1 MKFSDFY
8 SGKRVLV
15 TGHTGFK
22 GSWLTE
28 WLLMMGAKVT
38 GFALP
43 PSTEPA
49 LFDQLGLAERCDHR
63 IGDIRDRALVR
74 KVIHEIRPDVI
85 FHLAA
90 QPLVRLSYAEP
101 VETYETNVMGTA
113 HVLDALRDADWPCA
127 AVMITTDKVYEN
139 KEWLHAYRESDP
151 LGGYDPYSSSKAC
164 AELVIQSYRNSFFNP
179 AKITSQEPEHLT
191 SHISRLTS
199 SSSRL
204 TSHVS
209 PPLVAVASA
218 RAGNVIGGGD
228 WALDRIVP
236 DCMRA
241 LAKGEV
247 IAVRNPHATRPWQ
260 HVLEPLSGYLLLGL
274 KLHSALYSEVR
285 NTNSVIRDPRPV
297 ARQFG
302 LSDNGRRT
310 TELGLRAS
318 DLSLSAADYGPRLA
332 DLCSAFN
339 FGPSLASNRSV
350 GELVEEVVKLWPG
363 RWEDRSDPGALHEAG
378 MLNLAADKAFH
389 LIGWIPQWGF
399 NESIAMTVQ
408 WYKAILE
415 QGSSAARGVTSEQIY
430 KYNSCAI

>member
-1 MKFSDFY
+1 MNLNGFY
-8 SGKRVLV
+8 KDKRVLI

-38 GFALP
+38 GLALP
-43 PSTEPA
+43 PATDPA
-49 LFDQLGLAERCDHR
+49 LFNQLGLAERCDHR

-74 KVIHEIRPDVI
+74 KVIHEVRPDII

-90 QPLVRLSYAEP
+90 QPLVRLSYAQP
-101 VETYETNVMGTA
+101 IETYETNVMGTA

-164 AELVIQSYRNSFFNP
+164 AELVIQSYRQSFFSPVKMQNLFEQKH
-179 AKITSQEPEHLT
+179 AKSAKGKNGFSAGGGKEN
-191 SHISRLTS
+191 S
-199 SSSRL
+199 SLRSSRASAQNL
-204 TSHVS
+204 S
-209 PPLVAVASA
+209 LVAVASA

-260 HVLEPLSGYLLLGL
+260 HVLEPLSGYLLLGM
-274 KLHSALYSEVR
+274 KLHGALTSCISHLTSNVSRLTSPVSPLTSNVSLLSSYS
-285 NTNSVIRDPRPV
+285 
-297 ARQFG
+297 
-302 LSDNGRRT
+302 
-310 TELGLRAS
+310 
-318 DLSLSAADYGPRLA
+318 
-332 DLCSAFN
+332 SAFN
-339 FGPSLASNRSV
+339 FGPARESNRSV
-350 GELVEEVVKLWPG
+350 GELVGEVVKLWPG
-363 RWEDRSDPGALHEAG
+363 RWEDRSDSAAHHEAG

-389 LIGWIPQWGF
+389 LLGWQSKWGF
-399 NESIAMTVQ
+399 EQTISETVS
-408 WYKAILE
+408 WYRAILE
-415 QGSSAARGVTSEQIY
+415 KETGAVLNLTREQIASY
-430 KYNSCAI
+430 SGRA

>member
-1 MKFSDFY
+1 MNISGFY
-8 SGKRVLV
+8 KDKRVLI

-43 PSTEPA
+43 PSTDPA

-74 KVIHEIRPDVI
+74 KVIHEVRPDLI

-90 QPLVRLSYAEP
+90 QPLVRLSYAQP
-101 VETYETNVMGTA
+101 IETYETNVMGTA
-113 HVLDALRDADWPCA
+113 NVLDALRDADWPCA

-164 AELVIQSYRNSFFNP
+164 AELVIQSYRQSFFNP
-179 AKITSQEPEHLT
+179 VKMQNLFEQKHAKSAKEEKCVAAGGGDKNPPLCA
-191 SHISRLTS
+191 SRPSVQNL
-199 SSSRL
+199 
-204 TSHVS
+204 
-209 PPLVAVASA
+209 PLVAVASA

-260 HVLEPLSGYLLLGL
+260 HVLEPLSGYLLLGM
-274 KLHSALYSEVR
+274 KLHGALTSCISHLTSHISRLTSYS
-285 NTNSVIRDPRPV
+285 SP
-297 ARQFG
+297 
-302 LSDNGRRT
+302 
-310 TELGLRAS
+310 
-318 DLSLSAADYGPRLA
+318 
-332 DLCSAFN
+332 FN
-339 FGPSLASNRSV
+339 FGPALESNRSV
-350 GELVEEVVKLWPG
+350 GELVGEVVKLWPG
-363 RWEDRSDPGALHEAG
+363 RWEDRSDSAAHHEAG

-389 LIGWIPQWGF
+389 LLGWQSQWGF
-399 NESIAMTVQ
+399 EQTISETVS
-408 WYKAILE
+408 WYRAIQEKETGAVLNLT
-415 QGSSAARGVTSEQIY
+415 REQIASY
-430 KYNSCAI
+430 SGRA

>member
-1 MKFSDFY
+1 MNFSDY
-8 SGKRVLV
+8 YRGKRVLV

-38 GFALP
+38 GLALA
-43 PSTEPA
+43 PSTDPA
-49 LFDQLGLAERCDHR
+49 LFDQLGLAGRCDHR
-63 IGDIRDRALVR
+63 LGDIRDRALVH
-74 KVIHEIRPDVI
+74 KVIHEVRPDVI

-90 QPLVRLSYAEP
+90 QPLVRLSYAQP
-101 VETYETNVMGTA
+101 IETYETNVMGTA

-164 AELVIQSYRNSFFNP
+164 AELVIQSYWQSFFNP
-179 AKITSQEPEHLT
+179 AKIISQESGRLP
-191 SHISRLTS
+191 SHASRLTS
-199 SSSRL
+199 HSSRLTSHDSRLTSAASRL

-228 WALDRIVP
+228 WAQDRIVP

-247 IAVRNPHATRPWQ
+247 IAVRNSHATRPWQ
-260 HVLEPLSGYLLLGL
+260 HVLEPLSGYLLLGM
-274 KLHSALYSEVR
+274 KLHGALTSCISHLTSDVSHPASCVSHLTSNVSRLTPSVSHLTSYS
-285 NTNSVIRDPRPV
+285 S
-297 ARQFG
+297 
-302 LSDNGRRT
+302 S
-310 TELGLRAS
+310 
-318 DLSLSAADYGPRLA
+318 
-332 DLCSAFN
+332 FN
-339 FGPSLASNRSV
+339 FGPALASNRSV
-350 GELVEEVVKLWPG
+350 GELVDEILKHWPG
-363 RWEDRSDPGALHEAG
+363 QWEDQSDPGAPHEAG

-389 LIGWIPQWGF
+389 LLGWQPQWGF
-399 NESIAMTVQ
+399 EQT
-408 WYKAILE
+408 ILE
-415 QGSSAARGVTSEQIY
+415 TVSWYRTVREKGNRCVLNFTREQIASY
-430 KYNSCAI
+430 SGRA

>member
-1 MKFSDFY
+1 MNLQGFY
-8 SGKRVLV
+8 DGKRVLV

-43 PSTEPA
+43 PATTPA
-49 LFDQLGLAERCDHR
+49 LFEQLGLAGRCDHR

-74 KVIHEIRPDVI
+74 KVIHEVRPDLI

-90 QPLVRLSYAEP
+90 QPLVRLSYAQP

-139 KEWLHAYRESDP
+139 HEQGRAYQESDP

-164 AELVIQSYRNSFFNP
+164 AELVIQTYRQSYFNP
-179 AKITSQEPEHLT
+179 EKIQKEFEQKLAKNAKEEGCIAAGGGNK
-191 SHISRLTS
+191 ISSLRPLRAS
-199 SSSRL
+199 VQNL
-204 TSHVS
+204 
-209 PPLVAVASA
+209 PLVGVASA

-228 WALDRIVP
+228 WAQDRIVP

-247 IAVRNPHATRPWQ
+247 IAVRNPNATRPWQ
-260 HVLEPLSGYLLLGL
+260 HVLEPLSGYLLLGM
-274 KLHSALYSEVR
+274 KLHGVLTSHVSHLTSYS
-285 NTNSVIRDPRPV
+285 S
-297 ARQFG
+297 
-302 LSDNGRRT
+302 S
-310 TELGLRAS
+310 
-318 DLSLSAADYGPRLA
+318 
-332 DLCSAFN
+332 FN
-339 FGPSLASNRSV
+339 FGPALSSNRPV
-350 GELVEEVVKLWPG
+350 RDLVEEIFKIWPG

-378 MLNLAADKAFH
+378 LLNLATDKAYQV
-389 LIGWIPQWGF
+389 LGWKPHWDFAKTLG
-399 NESIAMTVQ
+399 MTVT
-408 WYKAILE
+408 WYKAVHEGGATVVQELV
-415 QGSSAARGVTSEQIY
+415 QAQIGEY
-430 KYNSCAI
+430 AEK

>member
-1 MKFSDFY
+1 MNISGFY
-8 SGKRVLV
+8 KDKRVLI

-49 LFDQLGLAERCDHR
+49 LFEQLGLAGRCDHR

-74 KVIHEIRPDVI
+74 KVIHEVRPDVI

-90 QPLVRLSYAEP
+90 QPLVRLSYAQP
-101 VETYETNVMGTA
+101 IETYETNVMGTA

-164 AELVIQSYRNSFFNP
+164 AELVIQSYRQSFFNP
-179 AKITSQEPEHLT
+179 NRIQEIFEQKHAKSAKAEKCITAGGGEKNSSLCA
-191 SHISRLTS
+191 SRASVQNL
-199 SSSRL
+199 
-204 TSHVS
+204 
-209 PPLVAVASA
+209 PLVAIASA

-260 HVLEPLSGYLLLGL
+260 HVLEPLSGYLLLGM
-274 KLHSALYSEVR
+274 KLHEALCSVFQDLSGGA
-285 NTNSVIRDPRPV
+285 SVIRPPSSV
-297 ARQFG
+297 
-302 LSDNGRRT
+302 
-310 TELGLRAS
+310 
-318 DLSLSAADYGPRLA
+318 LSLLA
-332 DLCSAFN
+332 SPFN

-350 GELVEEVVKLWPG
+350 GELVGEVVKLWPG
-363 RWEDRSDPGALHEAG
+363 RWEDRSDPGALHEAS

-389 LIGWIPQWGF
+389 VLGWAPKLDFKQTL
-399 NESIAMTVQ
+399 AMTVS
-408 WYKAILE
+408 WYQLA
-415 QGSSAARGVTSEQIY
+415 SRGEAHALHQKTTEQIAGY
-430 KYNSCAI
+430 MADGARACL